1 MGNEEIQEVKNI
13 SVIPTVRNDV
23 DDPTALSVSSVNPL
37 PEKADAIAKTE
48 KEIIEEEAVASQR
61 GIETDEEKAAREA
74 SEAEAAEAPDDEK
87 TPPEKKETPP
97 DPATP
102 PKDTVQKRIDELTK
116 KRRDAERLADNEKAK
131 RLELE
136 QELEKLRAAQGQ
148 DGKPRPEDFDTE
160 AEFLE
165 ALTDWK
171 LDQKA
176 QKSTKEA
183 TEGKEKEEI
192 KKTSEELDAKFE
204 RGRKKHADFD
214 TLVLADNLKISPVM
228 VDTILFSDAAEDVLY
243 YLGQHPDESAKIAA
257 LPPLRVAHELGKIEA
272 RLTAPPP
279 RKKTTQAP
287 DPITPVTTTAVGD
300 KDPATMTPKEYRAWR
315 ERDKR

>member
-13 SVIPTVRNDV
+13 SVVPTVRNDV

-37 PEKADAIAKTE
+37 PEKADAVAKTE

-74 SEAEAAEAPDDEK
+74 KEAEAAEP
-87 TPPEKKETPP
+87 PPEKKEASP

-102 PKDTVQKRIDELTK
+102 PKDPVQKRIDELTK
-116 KRRDAERLADNEKAK
+116 KRRDAERLADNEKTK

-136 QELEKLRAAQGQ
+136 QELEKLRNAQGQ

-160 AEFLE
+160 AEFVE

-192 KKTSEELDAKFE
+192 EKTSEALDAKME

-257 LPPLRVAHELGKIEA
+257 MPPLRVAHELGKIEA
-272 RLTAPPP
+272 RLNAPPP

-287 DPITPVTTTAVGD
+287 DPIYPVQTSAVGD
-300 KDPATMTPKEYRAWR
+300 KDPANMTPKEYRAWR
-315 ERDKR
+315 EREKG